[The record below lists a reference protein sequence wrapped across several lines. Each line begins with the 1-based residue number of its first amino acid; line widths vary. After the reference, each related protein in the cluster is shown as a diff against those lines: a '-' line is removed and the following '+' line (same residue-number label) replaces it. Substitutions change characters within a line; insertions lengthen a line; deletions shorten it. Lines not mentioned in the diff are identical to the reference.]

1 MFQIEVN
8 SSEVNTLIRSCDSR
22 VIDFDIDN
30 WPLKE
35 YGRLIFKFF
44 LPLNIS
50 IMRQDGKQTFSGFIA
65 TMITSQ
71 SCAGIRYECKNEHA
85 IFFPPT
91 MNERSFETKWHDH
104 HQHNATGTYPRQ
116 DSYIRFPILS
126 WISETVSLR
135 RGNKS

>member
-1 MFQIEVN
+1 MRWIVAKLI
-8 SSEVNTLIRSCDSR
+8 NTLIRSCGSR
-22 VIDFDIDN
+22 VVDFDIDN

-35 YGRLIFKFF
+35 YGRLILQILPTPKHIYHATGWKTNFF
-44 LPLNIS
+44 RVHCDYDNLAILRRDQIW
-50 IMRQDGKQTFSGFIA
+50 KQK
-65 TMITSQ
+65 
-71 SCAGIRYECKNEHA
+71 RPRN
-85 IFFPPT
+85 FFPPT

>member
-35 YGRLIFKFF
+35 YGQLICKFF

-50 IMRQDGKQTFSGFIA
+50 IMRQDGKWTFSGFIA

-71 SCAGIRYECKNEHA
+71 SCAGIRYECKNDHA
-85 IFFPPT
+85 IFFLLRWMKEALKQNGMIT
-91 MNERSFETKWHDH
+91 TNIMLKGLT
-104 HQHNATGTYPRQ
+104 Q
-116 DSYIRFPILS
+116 DKTR
-126 WISETVSLR
+126 
-135 RGNKS
+135 KSVFQFYLGFQRLCH